1 MKCDKVLPSA
11 ERGGIS
17 IAVYIGL
24 ITIGAAMTIETFLR
38 RALLRRWYDL
48 FLALPVWLGWFLAAT
63 ALYFL
68 LLYLLSL
75 TVDKTKPVQKKSSF
89 YRWLLNETAWLILRL
104 GRIRIEC
111 TGLEKLQGLPPF
123 LLVANHRSN
132 FDPFIAIVACPRS
145 ELAYIA
151 KPEIFDIPIT
161 GSVVH
166 KCFFLSI
173 DREDNRKA
181 LGTILRAAALLRD
194 GTVSIGVY
202 PEGTRSKT
210 GELLPFRNGAFQIA
224 KRAGAPIVI
233 AKTTGTEQIAHRFA
247 RRRTIVRFD
256 ILDVLSADTVAK
268 MTTREIGEY
277 ARAQM
282 LQSEPATST
291 KKEAITV

>member
-1 MKCDKVLPSA
+1 M
-11 ERGGIS
+11 
-17 IAVYIGL
+17 AVYIEL
-24 ITIGAAMTIETFLR
+24 VILGAAMTIETFLR
-38 RALLRRWYDL
+38 HALLRRWYDL
-48 FLALPVWLGWFLAAT
+48 FLALPVWLGWFLAAA

-75 TVDKTKPVQKKSSF
+75 TVDKAKPVQKKSPF

-104 GRIRIEC
+104 GRVRIEC

-132 FDPFIAIVACPRS
+132 FDPFIAITACPKY

-181 LGTILRAAALLRD
+181 LGTILHAAALLRD

-256 ILDVLSADTVAK
+256 ILDVLSADTAAK

-277 ARAQM
+277 AREQM
-282 LQSEPATST
+282 LQSEPATPT
-291 KKEAITV
+291 KKEEITV

>member
-1 MKCDKVLPSA
+1 M
-11 ERGGIS
+11 
-17 IAVYIGL
+17 AVYTGL
-24 ITIGAAMTIETFLR
+24 IAIGAAMTVGTFLR
-38 RALLRRWYDL
+38 HALLRRWYDL
-48 FLALPVWLGWFLAAT
+48 FLALPVWLGWFFAAT

-75 TVDKTKPVQKKSSF
+75 TVDKTKPVQKKSPF

-132 FDPFIAIVACPRS
+132 FDPFIAIAACPRS

-202 PEGTRSKT
+202 PEGTRSKM

-233 AKTTGTEQIAHRFA
+233 AKTTGTEQIARRFA
-247 RRRTIVRFD
+247 RRRTVVRFD

-268 MTTREIGEY
+268 MTTREIGDY
-277 ARAQM
+277 AREQM
-282 LQSEPATST
+282 LQSEPATPT
-291 KKEAITV
+291 KKEATTA

>member
-1 MKCDKVLPSA
+1 M
-11 ERGGIS
+11 
-17 IAVYIGL
+17 AVYIGL
-24 ITIGAAMTIETFLR
+24 ITIGAAMTIEAFLR
-38 RALLRRWYDL
+38 HALLRRWYDL

-132 FDPFIAIVACPRS
+132 FDPFLAIVACPRS

-247 RRRTIVRFD
+247 RRRTTVRFD
-256 ILDVLSADTVAK
+256 ILDVLSAGTVAK
-268 MTTREIGEY
+268 MTTREIGDY
-277 ARAQM
+277 AREQM

>member
-1 MKCDKVLPSA
+1 MTKFHHPSK
-11 ERGGIS
+11 EGIS

-24 ITIGAAMTIETFLR
+24 VILGAAMTIETFLR

-111 TGLEKLQGLPPF
+111 TGLEKLQRLPPF

-132 FDPFIAIVACPRS
+132 FDPFIAIVACPKY

>member
-1 MKCDKVLPSA
+1 MT
-11 ERGGIS
+11 
-17 IAVYIGL
+17 VYIGL
-24 ITIGAAMTIETFLR
+24 VVLGAAMTIETFLR
-38 RALLRRWYDL
+38 HALLRSWYDI
-48 FLALPVWLGWFLAAT
+48 FLALPIWLGWFLAAT

-75 TVDKTKPVQKKSSF
+75 TIDKTKPVKEKDPVS
-89 YRWLLNETAWLILRL
+89 RWLLNQTVWLILHL
-104 GRIRIEC
+104 GRVKIEC
-111 TGLEKLQGLPPF
+111 SGLDKLEGLPPF

-132 FDPFIAIVACPRS
+132 FDPFIAIAVCPQA

-161 GSVVH
+161 GSFVH

-181 LGTILRAAALLRD
+181 LETVLHAAALLRE

-224 KRAGAPIVI
+224 KRSGAPIVI
-233 AKTTGTEQIAHRFA
+233 AKTTGTEKIAHRFA
-247 RRRTIVRFD
+247 RKRTLVRFD
-256 ILDVLSADTVAK
+256 VLDVLAADAAAK

-277 ARAQM
+277 VRERM
-282 LQSEPATST
+282 LRGGQTTPTE
-291 KKEAITV
+291 KEAITV

>member
-1 MKCDKVLPSA
+1 MT
-11 ERGGIS
+11 
-17 IAVYIGL
+17 VYIGL
-24 ITIGAAMTIETFLR
+24 IAAGAAMTIETFLR
-38 RALLRRWYDL
+38 HALLRSWYDI
-48 FLALPVWLGWFLAAT
+48 FLALPIWLGWFLAAA

-75 TVDKTKPVQKKSSF
+75 TIDKTKPVKEKDPVS
-89 YRWLLNETAWLILRL
+89 RWLLNQTVWLILRL
-104 GRIRIEC
+104 GRVKIEC
-111 TGLEKLQGLPPF
+111 SGLDKLEGLPPF

-132 FDPFIAIVACPRS
+132 FDPFIAIAVCPQA

-161 GSVVH
+161 GSFVH

-181 LGTILRAAALLRD
+181 LETILHAAALLRD
-194 GTVSIGVY
+194 GTVSIGIY

-210 GELLPFRNGAFQIA
+210 GELLPFRNGAFQVA

-233 AKTTGTEQIAHRFA
+233 AKTTGTERIAHRFA
-247 RRRTIVRFD
+247 RRRTLVRFD
-256 ILDVLSADTVAK
+256 ILDVLNADTVAK

-277 ARAQM
+277 TRAQM
-282 LQSEPATST
+282 LQNEQTTPT

>member
-1 MKCDKVLPSA
+1 M
-11 ERGGIS
+11 
-17 IAVYIGL
+17 AVYIGL
-24 ITIGAAMTIETFLR
+24 IAAGAAMTIETFLR
-38 RALLRRWYDL
+38 HALLRRWYDL

-104 GRIRIEC
+104 GRVRIEC
-111 TGLEKLQGLPPF
+111 TGLEKLRGLPPF

-132 FDPFIAIVACPRS
+132 FDPFIAIAACPRS

-166 KCFFLSI
+166 KCFFLAI

-256 ILDVLSADTVAK
+256 ILDILDAGTVAK
-268 MTTREIGEY
+268 MTTREIGDY
-277 ARAQM
+277 AREQM
-282 LQSEPATST
+282 LQSEPATPT

>member
-11 ERGGIS
+11 EKGGIS
-17 IAVYIGL
+17 MAVYIGL

-38 RALLRRWYDL
+38 HALLRRWYDL

-145 ELAYIA
+145 GLAYIA

-202 PEGTRSKT
+202 PEGTRSKM

-247 RRRTIVRFD
+247 RRRTVVRFD

-268 MTTREIGEY
+268 MTTREFGEY

>member
-1 MKCDKVLPSA
+1 M
-11 ERGGIS
+11 
-17 IAVYIGL
+17 AVYIGL

-38 RALLRRWYDL
+38 HALLRRWYDL

-111 TGLEKLQGLPPF
+111 TGLEKLQRLPPF

-181 LGTILRAAALLRD
+181 LKTILRAAALLRD

-233 AKTTGTEQIAHRFA
+233 AKTTGTEQIARRFA

-256 ILDVLSADTVAK
+256 ILDVLSADTVA
-268 MTTREIGEY
+268 TVSGLSPHL
-277 ARAQM
+277 RAFK
-282 LQSEPATST
+282 T
-291 KKEAITV
+291 

>member
-1 MKCDKVLPSA
+1 
-11 ERGGIS
+11 
-17 IAVYIGL
+17 
-24 ITIGAAMTIETFLR
+24 MTIETFLR
-38 RALLRRWYDL
+38 HALLRRWYDL
-48 FLALPVWLGWFLAAT
+48 FLALPVWLGWFLAAA

-75 TVDKTKPVQKKSSF
+75 TVDKAKPVQKKSPF

-104 GRIRIEC
+104 GRVRIEC
-111 TGLEKLQGLPPF
+111 TGLEKLQRLPPF

-132 FDPFIAIVACPRS
+132 FDPFIAITACPKY

>member
-1 MKCDKVLPSA
+1 MT
-11 ERGGIS
+11 
-17 IAVYIGL
+17 VYIGL
-24 ITIGAAMTIETFLR
+24 VVLGAAMTIETFLR
-38 RALLRRWYDL
+38 HALLRSWYDI
-48 FLALPVWLGWFLAAT
+48 FLALPIWLGWFLAAT

-75 TVDKTKPVQKKSSF
+75 TIDKTKPVKKKDPVS
-89 YRWLLNETAWLILRL
+89 RWLLNQTVWLILRL
-104 GRIRIEC
+104 GRVKIEC
-111 TGLEKLQGLPPF
+111 SGLDKLEGLPPF

-132 FDPFIAIVACPRS
+132 FDPFIAIAVCPQA

-161 GSVVH
+161 GSFVH

-181 LGTILRAAALLRD
+181 LETVLHAAALLRE

-224 KRAGAPIVI
+224 KRSGAPIVI
-233 AKTTGTEQIAHRFA
+233 AKTTGTEKIAHRFA
-247 RRRTIVRFD
+247 RKRTLVRFD
-256 ILDVLSADTVAK
+256 VLDVLDADTAAK

-277 ARAQM
+277 VRERM
-282 LQSEPATST
+282 LRGGQTTPTE
-291 KKEAITV
+291 KEAITV